1 MPLNKIV
8 NLLQDICGPQHVYT
22 DEETLFL
29 YGSDE
34 TLDLHFP
41 FDILVKPST
50 AEQVAAVMKICNDFK
65 IAITPR
71 GGGSGVTGG
80 ALPVQRGIVLSTERL
95 NKIISINHTDGYV
108 IAESGVVTK
117 DLCEKVSEAG
127 FYFPIVPGSSESSF
141 IGGNVSENAGSIYS
155 CRYGTTAGY
164 VLNLEVVLPDG
175 EIIWTGAN
183 VQKNVTGL
191 NLTPLFV
198 GSEGTLGVITKIV
211 YRLLTAPEHE
221 VSLLAA
227 FNDMESACNTVIALK
242 HSNLLPSAAEL
253 ISYNA
258 LQITAAYLN
267 ESYPLTHDDI
277 KAHLLIELQD
287 NSENALHERM
297 SAVATIVETNSQSHI
312 LVANTTAQKKQLWK
326 LRASIGNALKR
337 NGSHYRDID
346 TVVPISFLYKYITGV
361 EDICEKRNVPV
372 TCFGHALDGN
382 LHTML
387 TYDNTQSHEAKI
399 NFENTVQEIYQLAIS
414 NGGVISGEHGIG
426 LLQKDLMKLQ
436 FSHPQLA
443 LMQRI
448 KNILDPN
455 NVLNPGKIF

>member
-1 MPLNKIV
+1 MPLNEIV
-8 NLLQDICGPQHVYT
+8 NLLRDICGPQHVYT
-22 DEETLFL
+22 DEDTLFL

-41 FDILVKPST
+41 FDILIKPST
-50 AEQVAAVMKICNDFK
+50 AEQIAAVMKICNKFK

-95 NKIISINHTDGYV
+95 NKIVSINHTEGYV
-108 IAESGVVTK
+108 IAEAGVVTR
-117 DLCEKVSEAG
+117 DLCEAVSQAG
-127 FYFPIVPGSSESSF
+127 FYFPVVPGSSDSSF

-155 CRYGTTAGY
+155 CRYGTTGGY

-175 EIIWTGAN
+175 EVIWTGAN
-183 VQKNVTGL
+183 VQKNATGIS
-191 NLTPLFV
+191 LTHLFV

-227 FNDMESACNTVIALK
+227 FNDLQNACNTVIALK
-242 HSNLLPSAAEL
+242 HANLMPSAAEL

-258 LQITAAYLN
+258 LQITTAYLD

-297 SAVATIVETNSQSHI
+297 NAVANILETNSQSHI
-312 LVANTTAQKKQLWK
+312 LVATTTSQKEQLWK
-326 LRASIGNALKR
+326 LRANIGKALKK

-346 TVVPISFLYKYITGV
+346 AVVPISFLYNYLTGV
-361 EDICEKRNVPV
+361 ENICKQRNVPV
-372 TCFGHALDGN
+372 SCFGHALDGN

-387 TYDNTQSHEAKI
+387 TYDHTQSHEEKI
-399 NFENTVQEIYQLAIS
+399 NFENTVQEIYQLAVS
-414 NGGVISGEHGIG
+414 NGGIISGEHGIG
-426 LLQKDLMKLQ
+426 LLQKDFMKLQ
-436 FSHPQLA
+436 FSQSQLTV
-443 LMQRI
+443 MQRI
-448 KNILDPN
+448 KNMFDPN